1 MKIKVGVI
9 FGGESVEH
17 EVSIISALQAIN
29 KMDKDKYDV
38 IPIYITKDGEW
49 YTGYMLNDIEVYQD
63 ISLIKRYSSNVVLYR
78 YKNSYVL
85 QKKKFPKSIVTDLD
99 IVFPIVHGTNVE
111 DGALQGYLQTIGVPF
126 VGSDVYSSV
135 VGQDKVYMKAIWEEA
150 KLPVTDYVWFY
161 DFQYN
166 QDSEPII
173 KQIENLKYPVIIKP
187 ATTGSSIGISVCN
200 NYDELIEGIEDAIQ
214 YDKKILVEKLVPNV
228 KEVNIAVMGN
238 YEYQKVSGIEEVL
251 STNDFL
257 TYNDKYISSG
267 KGKIKGSYKIP
278 NKSSSK
284 GMASTNRKL
293 PADLSDKMRSQ
304 IEEIAIK
311 AFKVL
316 GSSGNCR
323 IDFLIDKK
331 K

>member
-1 MKIKVGVI
+1 MLFYIAIKTLMI
-9 FGGESVEH
+9 
-17 EVSIISALQAIN
+17 
-29 KMDKDKYDV
+29 
-38 IPIYITKDGEW
+38 
-49 YTGYMLNDIEVYQD
+49 
-63 ISLIKRYSSNVVLYR
+63 
-78 YKNSYVL
+78 L

-293 PADLSDKMRSQ
+293 PADLSDK
-304 IEEIAIK
+304 A
-311 AFKVL
+311 
-316 GSSGNCR
+316 
-323 IDFLIDKK
+323 
-331 K
+331 